1 MFSLQCHLK
10 CSIHAIVQG
19 IGFAYKISILPLFLV
34 HFSRSSGDSTKTSCS
49 TMSTSSLRPSSNNTD
64 TEILLQTHVSQCTNV
79 QTGGRISSRS
89 LLRSPLRPR
98 SAEEGR
104 RSRSLS
110 RASFSS
116 SAGPSPVLFSTTPPS
131 GTHVKRPRRS
141 VSPPRARPPRPSAPA
156 PSSRRS
162 SRAFCDMDAVQNQ
175 QPDDGLPPLPPTASA
190 GTPSGT

>member
-1 MFSLQCHLK
+1 
-10 CSIHAIVQG
+10 
-19 IGFAYKISILPLFLV
+19 
-34 HFSRSSGDSTKTSCS
+34 
-49 TMSTSSLRPSSNNTD
+49 MSTSSLRPSSNNTD
-64 TEILLQTHVSQCTNV
+64 TEILLQTHVSQCTNTV
-79 QTGGRISSRS
+79 QTPGGRISSRS

-141 VSPPRARPPRPSAPA
+141 VSPPRSRPPRPSTPA